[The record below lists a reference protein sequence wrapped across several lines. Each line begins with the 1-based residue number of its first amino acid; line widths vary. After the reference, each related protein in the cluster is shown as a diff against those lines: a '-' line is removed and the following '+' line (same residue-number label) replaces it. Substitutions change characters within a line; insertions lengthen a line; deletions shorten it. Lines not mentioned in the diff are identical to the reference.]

1 MSPKTAGWDGS
12 SGWLKLFRGS
22 GVVMPPC
29 AATALAPASA
39 AMLRSIVVQAE
50 SALLLYTLY
59 TRFSAYSAG
68 QPDL

>member
-29 AATALAPASA
+29 AATALAPAA
-39 AMLRSIVVQAE
+39 TAIVRSIVLPADKP
-50 SALLLYTLY
+50 L
-59 TRFSAYSAG
+59 
-68 QPDL
+68 